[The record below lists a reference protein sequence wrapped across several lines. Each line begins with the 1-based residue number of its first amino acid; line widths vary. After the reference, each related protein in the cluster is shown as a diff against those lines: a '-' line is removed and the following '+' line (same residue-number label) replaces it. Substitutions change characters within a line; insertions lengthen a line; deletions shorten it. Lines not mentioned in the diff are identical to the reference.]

1 MPIDHETEGRV
12 AIFTI
17 NRPDILNALSLDAL
31 ADLSG
36 KLGDFQDNPELRVG
50 IITGAGPKS
59 FCSGMDLRSTLG
71 LPTESL
77 FAEGSFV
84 RGLEVKGSSMSLQD
98 GLNFESMLL
107 SRLTHRAD
115 RK

>member
-1 MPIDHETEGRV
+1 MPIDYQIEGRV

-17 NRPDILNALSLDAL
+17 NRLDILNALSLDAL
-31 ADLSG
+31 ADLSEES
-36 KLGDFQDNPELRVG
+36 GDFDDNPEPRAG
-50 IITGAGPKS
+50 MITEAEPKS
-59 FCSGMDLRSTLG
+59 YCSGMDLRSTPG

-84 RGLEVKGSSMSLQD
+84 RGLEAEGSSMSLQD
-98 GLNFESMLL
+98 GLNLESMLL
-107 SRLTHRAD
+107 SRLTQRRN

>member
-1 MPIDHETEGRV
+1 MPIDYQIEGRV
-12 AIFTI
+12 AVFTI

-31 ADLSG
+31 ADLSE
-36 KLGDFQDNPELRVG
+36 KLGDFDDNPELRAG
-50 IITGAGPKS
+50 KITGAGPKS

-84 RGLEVKGSSMSLQD
+84 RRLEVKV
-98 GLNFESMLL
+98 
-107 SRLTHRAD
+107 AA
-115 RK
+115 